1 MNEKNRY
8 LLSWL
13 FVGLALIAA
22 VAVYNGWQPLGN
34 NRPAGMRHEESRE
47 HDEYRQHNA
56 VTGTV
61 ALDQLVEQLRAEGYK
76 VLEVEKERKHGRQ
89 VYEMELL
96 DGQGHVYKRYY
107 DADSGEMLKN
117 KRDD

>member
-1 MNEKNRY
+1 MNEENRY
-8 LLSWL
+8 RLSWL
-13 FVGLALIAA
+13 FVGLAFAGA
-22 VAVYNGWQPLGN
+22 VALYNGWQPLDN
-34 NRPAGMRHEESRE
+34 NRPAGMRYEESAEHEDSRE
-47 HDEYRQHNA
+47 HNA
-56 VTGTV
+56 LQGGV
-61 ALDQLVEQLRAEGYK
+61 ALDQLVEQLRSEGFK

-107 DADSGEMLKN
+107 DADTGEMLKN